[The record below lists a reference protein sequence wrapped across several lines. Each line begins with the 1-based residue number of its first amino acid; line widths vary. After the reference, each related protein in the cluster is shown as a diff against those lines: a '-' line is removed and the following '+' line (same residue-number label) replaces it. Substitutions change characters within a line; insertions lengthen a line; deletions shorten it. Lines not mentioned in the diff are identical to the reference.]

1 MSVTQIR
8 PEAAAEQRTAVSAGR
23 PRVRG
28 IIPAAVRYV
37 LVIVGAVVFGFPF
50 YWLVIG
56 ALKDATQYNQFP
68 PTWVPNPITWSNFST
83 LFNVLPFAQFLWNS
97 AIITFLVVLG
107 TVVSSSLVGYAF
119 ARLRAPGKN
128 ILFIL
133 LLATIILPTEITIV
147 PTFILFAKLSWINTF
162 RPLVVPAFFGDA
174 FSIFL
179 IRQFFQSI
187 PRDLD
192 EAAMLDGANY
202 LQIFWYIFVPNSWPV
217 LATVAIFSFINTW
230 SDFFTPLIYLNNL
243 DKMTSAVGLAFL
255 NSEHGSG
262 STTLTIPVMLAG
274 SLVVL
279 APMLLVF
286 IILQRYFVK
295 AITLT
300 GMK

>member
-1 MSVTQIR
+1 MNPGEVR
-8 PEAAAEQRTAVSAGR
+8 PEIAAAPGLLRRRR
-23 PRVRG
+23 PPVPRWG
-28 IIPAAVRYV
+28 AALRYV
-37 LVIVGAVVFGFPF
+37 LMLTGAVIFGFPF

-56 ALKDATQYNQFP
+56 ALKGQEQYNQFP
-68 PTWVPNPITWSNFST
+68 PTWIPNPVEWGNFST
-83 LFNVLPFAQFLWNS
+83 LFSVLPFGQFLWNS
-97 AIITFLVVLG
+97 AVVTFFVVVG
-107 TVVSSSLVGYAF
+107 TVVSSALVGYAF

-128 ILFIL
+128 LLFAL
-133 LLATIILPTEITIV
+133 LLATIVLPSEITIV
-147 PTFILFAKLSWINTF
+147 PTFILFAKLQWINTF
-162 RPLVVPAFFGDA
+162 RPLIVPAFFGDA

-187 PRDLD
+187 PRELD

-202 LQIFWYIFVPNSWPV
+202 LQIFLYIFVPNSWPV

-255 NSEHGSG
+255 NAEKGSG
-262 STTLTIPVMLAG
+262 STTLTLPVMLAG
-274 SLVVL
+274 SLLVM
-279 APMLLVF
+279 APMLVVF

>member
-1 MSVTQIR
+1 MTVSDVR
-8 PEAAAEQRTAVSAGR
+8 PEAVTNAQSRLR
-23 PRVRG
+23 PRPG
-28 IIPAAVRYV
+28 SSV
-37 LVIVGAVVFGFPF
+37 LTSLLKYALVAGGAILFGFPF
-50 YWLVIG
+50 YWLIIG
-56 ALKDATQYNQFP
+56 ALKDQTQYNQFP
-68 PTWVPNPITWSNFST
+68 PTWIPNPFVWSNFST
-83 LFNVLPFAQFLWNS
+83 LFDVLPFGQFLWNS
-97 AIITFLVVLG
+97 AIITFFVVIG
-107 TVVSSSLVGYAF
+107 TVISSALVGYAF
-119 ARLRAPGKN
+119 ARLRAPGRN
-128 ILFIL
+128 ILFAL

-162 RPLVVPAFFGDA
+162 RPLIVPAFFGDA

-187 PRDLD
+187 PRELD
-192 EAAMLDGANY
+192 EAAMLDGASY
-202 LQIFWYIFVPNSWPV
+202 FQIFWYIFVPNSWPV

-243 DKMTSAVGLAFL
+243 DKMTAAVGLAFL

-262 STTLTIPVMLAG
+262 STTLTLPVMLAG
-274 SLVVL
+274 SLIVM
-279 APMLLVF
+279 APMLAVF